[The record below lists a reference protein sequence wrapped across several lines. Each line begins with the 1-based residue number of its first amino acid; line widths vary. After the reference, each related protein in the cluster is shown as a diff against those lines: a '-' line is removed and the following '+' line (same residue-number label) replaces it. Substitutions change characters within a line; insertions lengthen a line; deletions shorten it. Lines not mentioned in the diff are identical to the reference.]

1 MASQDLQRLKPF
13 SLPSGNKMSHVRST
27 VVHTQPMTNQH
38 LSHHFILLNLC
49 QSDDFGKGRV
59 FKMTIEKD
67 NFGKGKESFLRCVGK
82 LS

>member
-1 MASQDLQRLKPF
+1 MC
-13 SLPSGNKMSHVRST
+13 HVRSP

-49 QSDDFGKGRV
+49 QSDDFGKGAV

-67 NFGKGKESFLRCVGK
+67 NFGKGKEAFLRCVPETK
-82 LS
+82 VVIV